1 MKNDRNLVSKGARM
15 KDYLTD
21 ELIRQVYKKI
31 IEFVF
36 NKLSRLFQKPRKKMR
51 EEKQSKLRTTEME
64 FFYSKK
70 TENGAISISLSKVT
84 QNRRESAATNSLPN
98 KKM

>member
-1 MKNDRNLVSKGARM
+1 M

-36 NKLSRLFQKPRKKMR
+36 NKLSPLFQKPRKKMR

-70 TENGAISISLSKVT
+70 TENGAISIWLSKVT